1 MSMMTNVTKEGR
13 RFTIQEKNGETS
25 VTGKIFTDGAWK
37 TVKTTIYP
45 AEDFSFFKVLE
56 LVVDN
61 I

>member
-13 RFTIQEKNGETS
+13 RFTISEKNGETI
-25 VTGKIFTDGAWK
+25 VEGKVFIDGAWN

>member
-13 RFTIQEKNGETS
+13 RFTISEKNGETI
-25 VTGKIFTDGAWK
+25 VAGKVFTDGAWK